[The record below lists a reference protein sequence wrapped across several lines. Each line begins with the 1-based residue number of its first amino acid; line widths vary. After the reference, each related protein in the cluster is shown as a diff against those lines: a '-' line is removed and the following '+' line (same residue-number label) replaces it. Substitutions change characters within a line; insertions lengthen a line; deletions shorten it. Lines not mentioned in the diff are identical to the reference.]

1 MINWK
6 VRFKNPTWVITVFIP
21 GVILLA
27 QMVLAFF
34 NQFIYP
40 TGYSISDD
48 AVVGLMGI
56 VNFFALTFLGIG
68 GVIDPTTWG
77 WKDSK
82 RALDYDEPK
91 DDSKYL

>member
-6 VRFKNPTWVITVFIP
+6 VRFNNATWVVTVFIP

-34 NQFIYP
+34 NEFIYP
-40 TGYSISDD
+40 TGYSITDD
-48 AVVGLMGI
+48 AVDGFMGI

-68 GVIDPTTWG
+68 GVIDPTTKG
-77 WKDSK
+77 LEDSV
-82 RALDYDEPK
+82 RAKQYDEPK
-91 DDSKYL
+91 EW